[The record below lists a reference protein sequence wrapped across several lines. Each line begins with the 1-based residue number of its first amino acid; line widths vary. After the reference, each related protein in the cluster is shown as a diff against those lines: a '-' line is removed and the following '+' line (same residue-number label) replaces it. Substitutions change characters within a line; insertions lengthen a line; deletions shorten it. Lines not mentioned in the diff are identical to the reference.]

1 MAPESRRLRQYRVR
15 ATPVSDLTE
24 QVPLRR
30 ALPLVLVETAGLAV
44 LFSVYAVLHANDSVL
59 APLLV
64 PPVVSFVLVVAQ
76 PQAVGSRPGRVVG
89 SYVIAGVVG
98 LGFSASPGPDLL
110 EAVAAGAITLLLM
123 HLTGAL
129 HSPAIA
135 VSLIAVLT
143 DFGAAEAVAALPLLV
158 VLSSLVV
165 LLAWAAHR
173 TLGDSDYPARWW

>member
-1 MAPESRRLRQYRVR
+1 MPESRRLRQYRVR
-15 ATPVSDLTE
+15 ARPVSDLTE
-24 QVPLRR
+24 QVPFRQ
-30 ALPLVLVETAGLAV
+30 AIPLVLVETVGLAV
-44 LFSVYAVLHANDSVL
+44 LFSVYAVLHAKDSVL

-98 LGFSASPGPDLL
+98 LGLSASPGPDLV
-110 EAVAAGAITLLLM
+110 EAVVAGGVALLLM
-123 HLTGAL
+123 HLSGAL

-143 DFGAAEAVAALPLLV
+143 EFSAAEAVAALPLLV
-158 VLSSLVV
+158 GLSMLVV
-165 LLAWAAHR
+165 LLAWGAHR
-173 TLGDSDYPARWW
+173 TLGDADYPERWW

>member
-1 MAPESRRLRQYRVR
+1 
-15 ATPVSDLTE
+15 
-24 QVPLRR
+24 
-30 ALPLVLVETAGLAV
+30 VLVETAGLAV

-89 SYVIAGVVG
+89 SYLIAGVVG
-98 LGFSASPGPDLL
+98 LSLSASPGPDLL
-110 EAVAAGAITLLLM
+110 EAVAAGSLALLLM

-135 VSLIAVLT
+135 VSLIAVMT
-143 DFGAAEAVAALPLLV
+143 EFSPMAAGSALPLLMG
-158 VLSSLVV
+158 LSMLVV
-165 LLAWAAHR
+165 LLAWGAHR
-173 TLGDSDYPARWW
+173 TLGDADYPARWW